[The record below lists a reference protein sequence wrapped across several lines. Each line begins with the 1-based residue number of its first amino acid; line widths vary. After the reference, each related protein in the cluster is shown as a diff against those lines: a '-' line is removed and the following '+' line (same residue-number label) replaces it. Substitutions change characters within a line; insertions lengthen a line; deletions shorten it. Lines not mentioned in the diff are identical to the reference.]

1 MRKKSLLI
9 LSILLTVAIMVSGC
23 GASNVGGSVKSPT
36 DGSTNQKTNESV
48 TNAPKGD
55 DELDKNVR
63 ILLGYNVSL
72 DNMPAGESINNNFLY
87 DYVKEKTGFNPTYE
101 LLPSEGGEQKIS
113 IIIASGDTPD
123 IIECFDRGVFNR
135 FAQSGALLP
144 LDDILNEYG
153 SELLKFDKEAYQAC
167 KIDGS
172 IMALPQ
178 PAERYGTW
186 GVAVREDI
194 LKESGIKEL
203 KTRDDYVN
211 FFRYAK
217 EEKGMFGLTGW
228 GKDLEGVFAFPG
240 ITSGFG
246 LGSVLLEKE
255 DGNYEWSY
263 ISDNAK
269 EYIVWMKHIFD
280 EGLLDPDFPVFTGLE
295 VRERLSSENAA
306 AGTLNYW
313 DLKTVDDN
321 MDKVGKKGVF
331 QFAHPMVDD
340 NGNFTVKYKGG
351 PVRLY
356 NLVPAVAKNPEGAIA
371 FYNAMVSNPEI
382 VKTLAFGF
390 EDVHYTV
397 NNGNIEATERAVEV
411 NPYTPY
417 LMIGHTT
424 FEDRQKVK
432 GFWDYYEPLVA
443 MTNVWDYFD
452 MMPPVAEV
460 SDNYNE
466 LRDYAAENAV
476 KFILGVRPIDEWD
489 QYVKEFN
496 SMGGQAAIDAINA
509 SK

>member
-1 MRKKSLLI
+1 M
-9 LSILLTVAIMVSGC
+9 
-23 GASNVGGSVKSPT
+23 
-36 DGSTNQKTNESV
+36 
-48 TNAPKGD
+48 
-55 DELDKNVR
+55 
-63 ILLGYNVSL
+63 
-72 DNMPAGESINNNFLY
+72 
-87 DYVKEKTGFNPTYE
+87 
-101 LLPSEGGEQKIS
+101 
-113 IIIASGDTPD
+113 
-123 IIECFDRGVFNR
+123 
-135 FAQSGALLP
+135 
-144 LDDILNEYG
+144 
-153 SELLKFDKEAYQAC
+153 
-167 KIDGS
+167 
-172 IMALPQ
+172 
-178 PAERYGTW
+178 
-186 GVAVREDI
+186 
-194 LKESGIKEL
+194 
-203 KTRDDYVN
+203 
-211 FFRYAK
+211 
-217 EEKGMFGLTGW
+217 
-228 GKDLEGVFAFPG
+228 
-240 ITSGFG
+240 
-246 LGSVLLEKE
+246 
-255 DGNYEWSY
+255 
-263 ISDNAK
+263 
-269 EYIVWMKHIFD
+269 
-280 EGLLDPDFPVFTGLE
+280 DPDFPVFTGSE

-356 NLVPAVAKNPEGAIA
+356 NLVPAAAKNPEGAIA

-411 NPYTPY
+411 SPYTPY